1 MANAPDLFG
10 MISKLQFH
18 YWFSDKTHTMD
29 ALVHNKCERELL
41 ELTKAVAKLCG
52 VAIKMETEPSGK
64 GGLKSWLTLTAKSPK
79 KTPTEKIALVNALVA
94 ATVTTPTNASVRG
107 AMESWLDKLLDEKEW
122 DETKRTSLQ
131 QDILQ
136 LKAAAA
142 NLLSP
147 LDQDTVIKKR
157 RSNFYDLL
165 RKYQKVKSFSITLT
179 NEAKKSLTE
188 EHQVGREDFKNFIVQ
203 SNAVAPQVVEQAQI
217 EIISPVLMKGK
228 HKWRGMYNGS
238 AISFVMK
245 SDDFMEMV
253 QSGKVEFKSGST
265 ILCTLQIEKKINGAG
280 AERIIGYNI
289 VSVNSYSEGGKT
301 IETPEAKQKQKQN
314 TVSKR
319 QLDLFG

>member
-41 ELTKAVAKLCG
+41 ELIKAVAKLCG
-52 VAIKMETEPSGK
+52 VVIKMETEPSGK
-64 GGLKSWLTLTAKSPK
+64 GGLKSWLTLSAKSPK
-79 KTPTEKIALVNALVA
+79 KTPPVKIALVNALVA
-94 ATVTTPTNASVRG
+94 ASVCTPNNTSAQAVID
-107 AMESWLDKLLDEKEW
+107 SWLDKLFEEKEP
-122 DETKRTSLQ
+122 DDAKRISLQ
-131 QDILQ
+131 QDILKV
-136 LKAAAA
+136 KAAAS
-142 NLLSP
+142 NLSSL
-147 LDQDTVIKKR
+147 LDQDSVVKKR

-165 RKYQKVKSFSITLT
+165 RKYQKVKSISV
-179 NEAKKSLTE
+179 SLTDETKKLVTE
-188 EHQVGREDFKNFIVQ
+188 EQHVEREGFKNFIVQ
-203 SNAVAPQVVEQAQI
+203 SNAVAPQIVEKAQI
-217 EIISPVLMKGK
+217 EIISPVLTKGK

-265 ILCTLQIEKKINGAG
+265 ILCSLQIEKKINGVG
-280 AERIIGYNI
+280 AERVIGYSI